1 MICLE
6 TLVASIADTPLRV
19 GLSVLYIN
27 DFAAFPTSSLR
38 FAKLNHQS
46 IMEHA
51 QDFDDGRL
59 DCTVSNPRK
68 ENEGSK
74 DAYVSYL
81 ITTKTNFKSFQV
93 GFAPRCLWILN

>member
-1 MICLE
+1 MIWLE
-6 TLVASIADTPLRV
+6 TLVASIADTPLRL
-19 GLSVLYIN
+19 GLSAL
-27 DFAAFPTSSLR
+27 TSTTLLP
-38 FAKLNHQS
+38 FQPACYVTKLNHPS

-93 GFAPRCLWILN
+93 GFAPRCL